1 MFYVIT
7 IGVIMGLAN
16 LIPGVSGGTVVLLG
30 GLYERF
36 VGAVASLSE
45 FKFEKKQLMFLVQ
58 LFAGII
64 IGLLAFSGLIELSL
78 TNVPS
83 LMYGIFCGLV
93 VGSIPV
99 VLKNIKKFTP
109 ASAICFAVGAVLV
122 LTMAFSG
129 ARPGDDALLTH
140 SLTAFLYDLLAGLVG
155 AAAMVLPGL
164 SGAFV
169 LLLMGEYSR
178 AISALNDRD
187 LLIILFIGLGV
198 VGGIVFIS
206 KLLKSLM
213 KKRQNETFSFL
224 LGLMIGSIP
233 DLLTRTGEATRLSLL
248 IPGVALG
255 VFLSYLLAVFERK
268 NRKSPSSVVD
278 SNRQ

>member
-16 LIPGVSGGTVVLLG
+16 LIPGVSGGTIVLLG

-45 FKFEKKQLMFLVQ
+45 FKLERKQLLFLVE
-58 LFAGII
+58 LFAGVIV
-64 IGLLAFSGLIELSL
+64 GLLAFSSLIELSL
-78 TNVPS
+78 TTVPS

-93 VGSIPV
+93 VGSVPV
-99 VLKNIKKFTP
+99 VLKNIKKFTS
-109 ASAICFAVGAVLV
+109 ASVVSFTVGVILV
-122 LTMAFSG
+122 MAMAFSG
-129 ARPGDDALLTH
+129 ARPGNDALLTH
-140 SLTAFLYDLLAGLVG
+140 SLPAYIYDLLAGFVG

-178 AISALNDRD
+178 AISAINDRD

-198 VGGIVFIS
+198 VGGIVLVS
-206 KLLKSLM
+206 KILKSLM

-248 IPGVALG
+248 VPGVALG

-268 NRKSPSSVVD
+268 NKKPVCCGR
-278 SNRQ
+278 

>member
-16 LIPGVSGGTVVLLG
+16 LIPGVSGGTIVLLG

-45 FKFEKKQLMFLVQ
+45 FKLERKQLLFLVE
-58 LFAGII
+58 LFAGVIV
-64 IGLLAFSGLIELSL
+64 GLLAFSSLIELSL
-78 TNVPS
+78 TTVPS

-93 VGSIPV
+93 VGSVPV
-99 VLKNIKKFTP
+99 VLKNIKKFTS
-109 ASAICFAVGAVLV
+109 ASVVSFTVGVILV
-122 LTMAFSG
+122 MAMAFSG
-129 ARPGDDALLTH
+129 ARPGNDALLTH
-140 SLTAFLYDLLAGLVG
+140 SLPAYIYDLLAGFVG

-178 AISALNDRD
+178 AISAINDRD

-198 VGGIVFIS
+198 VGGIVLVS
-206 KLLKSLM
+206 KILKSLM

-248 IPGVALG
+248 VPGVALG

-268 NRKSPSSVVD
+268 NRPVCCG
-278 SNRQ
+278 R

>member
-16 LIPGVSGGTVVLLG
+16 LIPGVSGGTIVLLG

-45 FKFEKKQLMFLVQ
+45 FKFERKQLLFLVE
-58 LFAGII
+58 LFAGVIV
-64 IGLLAFSGLIELSL
+64 GLLAFSSLIELSL
-78 TNVPS
+78 TTVPS

-93 VGSIPV
+93 VGSVPV

-109 ASAICFAVGAVLV
+109 TSAVSFAVGVILV
-122 LTMAFSG
+122 MAMAFSG

-140 SLTAFLYDLLAGLVG
+140 SLPAFLYDLLAGFVG

-178 AISALNDRD
+178 AISAINDRD

-198 VGGIVFIS
+198 VGGIVLVS
-206 KLLKSLM
+206 KILKSLM

-224 LGLMIGSIP
+224 LG
-233 DLLTRTGEATRLSLL
+233 
-248 IPGVALG
+248 
-255 VFLSYLLAVFERK
+255 
-268 NRKSPSSVVD
+268 
-278 SNRQ
+278 

>member
-16 LIPGVSGGTVVLLG
+16 LIPGVSGGTIVLLG

-45 FKFEKKQLMFLVQ
+45 FKLERKQLLFLVE
-58 LFAGII
+58 LFAGVIV
-64 IGLLAFSGLIELSL
+64 GLLAFSSLIELSL
-78 TNVPS
+78 TTVPS

-99 VLKNIKKFTP
+99 VLKNIKQFPP
-109 ASAICFAVGAVLV
+109 ASGVSFTGGVILV
-122 LTMAFSG
+122 MAMAFSG
-129 ARPGDDALLTH
+129 ARPGNDALLTH
-140 SLTAFLYDLLAGLVG
+140 SLPAYIYDLLAGFVG

-178 AISALNDRD
+178 AISAINDRD

-198 VGGIVFIS
+198 VGGIVLVS
-206 KLLKSLM
+206 KILKSLM

-248 IPGVALG
+248 VPGVALG

-268 NRKSPSSVVD
+268 NKKPVCCGR
-278 SNRQ
+278 

>member
-1 MFYVIT
+1 
-7 IGVIMGLAN
+7 
-16 LIPGVSGGTVVLLG
+16 
-30 GLYERF
+30 
-36 VGAVASLSE
+36 
-45 FKFEKKQLMFLVQ
+45 
-58 LFAGII
+58 
-64 IGLLAFSGLIELSL
+64 
-78 TNVPS
+78 
-83 LMYGIFCGLV
+83 
-93 VGSIPV
+93 

-140 SLTAFLYDLLAGLVG
+140 SLTAFLYDLLAGFVG